1 MMDTI
6 YEQIA
11 ARTGGDIY
19 IGVVGPVRTGKS
31 TFIKR
36 FMDCVVLPR
45 IDNVYMR
52 ERARDEL
59 PQSGSG
65 RTIMTAE
72 PKFVPEEAVEIRLD
86 GSAAMKV
93 RLIDCVGYMVEG
105 ALGQMENDMPRMVM
119 TPWSEEELPMAEA
132 AEIGTRKVIT
142 EHSTIGLVITTDGSI
157 TEIERPDYLAAEE
170 RVITELQTMG
180 KPFLV
185 AVNSRDP
192 EGETAQAVCREI
204 GEKYGVSCC
213 AINCLT
219 LDEHGILE
227 LLRSVL
233 YEFPMR
239 ELGLILPSWAAGLAE
254 DHPVK
259 KAIYETILSAARNVE
274 CLRHVAPMT
283 ASLCAC
289 PYISGARV
297 ESIDLGRGTAAA
309 ALEIPQEVYYGII
322 QEDAGLEIHDES
334 EIIPLLRE
342 LAAAKREY
350 DRILPALERVKS
362 VGYGIV
368 MPEQAELTLEEPELV
383 RKGGRFGVRLRASA
397 PSIHL
402 IRADIE
408 TEVSPAVGSER
419 QSEELVQYLMKEFEG
434 DTGRIWQSNIFGKS
448 LHELVTEGLNAKLNH
463 MPDEARA
470 KLRETIQRIINEE
483 SGGLICIII

>member
-1 MMDTI
+1 MEHI

-11 ARTGGDIY
+11 ERTGGDIY

-36 FMDCVVLPR
+36 FMDCVVLPK
-45 IDNVYMR
+45 IENIYMR

-72 PKFVPEEAVEIRLD
+72 PKFVPEEAVEIKLD
-86 GSAAMKV
+86 GSASMKV
-93 RLIDCVGYMVEG
+93 RLIDCVGYMVDG
-105 ALGQMENDMPRMVM
+105 ALGQLEDDVPRMVM
-119 TPWSEEELPMAEA
+119 TPWSDEEIPMAEA

-157 TEIERPDYLAAEE
+157 TEIDRLDYLDAEE
-170 RVITELQTMG
+170 RVISELKAIG

-192 EGETAQAVCREI
+192 DGEAAKQVCEEI
-204 GEKYGVSCC
+204 SEKYGVTCR

-219 LDEHGILE
+219 LDEHGVTE
-227 LLRSVL
+227 LLKSLL
-233 YEFPMR
+233 YEFPMK
-239 ELGLILPSWAAGLAE
+239 ELGLVLPSWASGLSE
-254 DHPVK
+254 DHAVK
-259 KAIYETILSAARNVE
+259 AAIYESLLSAARNVD
-274 CLRHVAPMT
+274 CLRSIYPMA
-283 ASLCAC
+283 ASLVAC

-297 ESIDLGRGTAAA
+297 ESIDLGRGTAVA
-309 ALEIPQEVYYGII
+309 ALDIPQEVYYGII
-322 QEDAGLEIHDES
+322 EEEAGLEIHDES

-350 DRILPALERVKS
+350 DRIAPALERVRN

-368 MPEQAELTLEEPELV
+368 MPEREELTLEEPELV
-383 RKGGRFGVRLRASA
+383 RQGGRFGVRLRASA

-434 DTGRIWQSNIFGKS
+434 DAGRIWQSNIFGKS

-463 MPDEARA
+463 MPDEARN
-470 KLRETIQRIINEE
+470 KLRETIQRIINEG
-483 SGGLICIII
+483 SGGLICIIL

>member
-1 MMDTI
+1 MEHI

-11 ARTGGDIY
+11 ERTGGDIY

-36 FMDCVVLPR
+36 FMDCVVLPK
-45 IDNVYMR
+45 IENIYMR

-72 PKFVPEEAVEIRLD
+72 PKFVPEEAVEIKLD
-86 GSAAMKV
+86 GSASMKV
-93 RLIDCVGYMVEG
+93 RLIDCVGYMVDG
-105 ALGQMENDMPRMVM
+105 ALGQLEDDVPRMVM
-119 TPWSEEELPMAEA
+119 TPWSDEEIPMAEA

-157 TEIERPDYLAAEE
+157 TEIDRLDFLDAEE
-170 RVITELQTMG
+170 RVISELKAIG

-192 EGETAQAVCREI
+192 DGEAAKQVCEEI
-204 GEKYGVSCC
+204 SEKYGVTCR

-219 LDEHGILE
+219 LDEHGVTE
-227 LLRSVL
+227 LLKSLL
-233 YEFPMR
+233 YEFPMK
-239 ELGLILPSWAAGLAE
+239 ELGLVLPSWASGLSE
-254 DHPVK
+254 DHAVK
-259 KAIYETILSAARNVE
+259 AAIYESLLSAARNVD
-274 CLRHVAPMT
+274 CLRSIYPMA
-283 ASLCAC
+283 ASLVAC

-297 ESIDLGRGTAAA
+297 ESIDLGRGTAVA
-309 ALEIPQEVYYGII
+309 ALDIPQEVYYGII
-322 QEDAGLEIHDES
+322 EEEAGLEIHDES

-350 DRILPALERVKS
+350 DRIAPALERVRN

-368 MPEQAELTLEEPELV
+368 MPEREELTLEEPELV
-383 RKGGRFGVRLRASA
+383 RQGGRFGVRLRASA

-408 TEVSPAVGSER
+408 TEVSPSVGSER

-434 DTGRIWQSNIFGKS
+434 DAGRIWQSNIFGKS

-463 MPDEARA
+463 MPDEARN
-470 KLRETIQRIINEE
+470 KLRETIQRIINEG
-483 SGGLICIII
+483 SGGLICIIL